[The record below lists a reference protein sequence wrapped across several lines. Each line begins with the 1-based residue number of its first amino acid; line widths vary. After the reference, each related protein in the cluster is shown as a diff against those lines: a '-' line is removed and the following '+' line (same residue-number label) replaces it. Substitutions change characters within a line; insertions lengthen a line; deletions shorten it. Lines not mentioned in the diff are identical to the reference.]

1 MFISFL
7 NTIKK
12 TIYIIFTLIFLS
24 IILSDHSLASNH
36 ILAVEELEISKEID
50 LKFSR
55 NKIIDDAF
63 KKAFYRLLSQILNS
77 SDIKK
82 LKNVNNLKISCNDAD
97 MQIATKAINDGA
109 IVVFPTD
116 TVYGLG
122 CNPYNHDA
130 VLSLYEIKKR
140 KKTKP
145 FPVIGYSKKELEK
158 IAEFNSLE
166 EKIAEK
172 FWPGPITLILKIK
185 DKEIQK
191 SLDLEGKIA
200 VRVPNNQCVLA
211 LLKECKLL
219 VGTSANISGT
229 APFNDPKE
237 CRKNLSGYDLLID
250 GGIISGQG
258 ESTIV
263 EIENNDVKILR
274 KGNVSEE
281 MIKALT

>member
-1 MFISFL
+1 M
-7 NTIKK
+7 
-12 TIYIIFTLIFLS
+12 
-24 IILSDHSLASNH
+24 
-36 ILAVEELEISKEID
+36 
-50 LKFSR
+50 
-55 NKIIDDAF
+55 
-63 KKAFYRLLSQILNS
+63 
-77 SDIKK
+77 
-82 LKNVNNLKISCNDAD
+82 LKNVNNLKISCNDVD
-97 MQIATKAINDGA
+97 IQIASKAINNGA
-109 IVVFPTD
+109 IVIFPTD

-130 VLSLYEIKKR
+130 VLSIYEIKKR

-200 VRVPNNQCVLA
+200 VRVPNNQCILA

-229 APFNDPKE
+229 GPFNDPKE
-237 CRKNLSGYDLLID
+237 CGKNLSGYDLLID

-281 MIKALT
+281 MIKELT